1 MEGWMK
7 LGRNAPGREP
17 RAWAGASV
25 VELALLSPLL
35 ALIVIGTVDLGRAF
49 IYYERLTAAVREGAL
64 YGTYQ
69 TDKSLISQRAYAETN
84 GQLGTTGVDFIVDAT
99 SDVKFYV
106 GVTTTEQTTA
116 LLGSGD
122 SVEVTGHYQFRPLT
136 SMLVRILP
144 ANYTIRKSVRMVL
157 N

>member
-7 LGRNAPGREP
+7 LGRNAPGRER

-49 IYYERLTAAVREGAL
+49 IYYERLTSAVREGAI
-64 YGTYQ
+64 YGTYV
-69 TDKSLISQRAYAETN
+69 TDSAAITQRAYTETN
-84 GQLGTTGVDFIVDAT
+84 GQLGTTGVDFIVDPST
-99 SDVKFYV
+99 DVKFYA
-106 GVTTTEQTTA
+106 GATTTPRTGKFQ
-116 LLGSGD
+116 SGD
-122 SVEVTGHYQFRPLT
+122 SVEVTGHYRFRPLT

-144 ANYTIRKSVRMVL
+144 ANFTVRKSVRMVI

>member
-1 MEGWMK
+1 MK
-7 LGRNAPGREP
+7 PQGNARGHRR

-49 IYYERLTAAVREGAL
+49 IYYERLTSAVREGAI
-64 YGTYQ
+64 YGTYM
-69 TDKSLISQRAYAETN
+69 TGSTNSTAIARRAYAETN
-84 GQLGTTGVDFIVDAT
+84 GQLGTPGVDFVVDPST
-99 SDVKFYV
+99 DVKFYV
-106 GVTTTEQTTA
+106 GATTTLQTGN
-116 LLGSGD
+116 LGGGD
-122 SVEVTGHYQFRPLT
+122 SVEVTGHYRFRPLT

-144 ANYTIRKSVRMVL
+144 ANFTIRKSVRMVI